1 LDLVVFEVGGLRFG
15 ADAARVVRV
24 APRDPKASSRLGPG
38 SSRRALVVDAGGDG
52 ERQVPIDRL
61 VGFIR
66 AGPDRL
72 RRLPE
77 FVRGLAEPALLG
89 FRLEERDEIV
99 LLVDLEALV
108 KQQPSAAP

>member
-24 APRDPKASSRLGPG
+24 APRTPRPARGWDRQLPSGT
-38 SSRRALVVDAGGDG
+38 GGGRGRDG

-61 VGFIR
+61 VGLSR